1 MWVFNAVLVGKPQIA
16 LFGQTLVSGLI
27 STISSYAGR
36 WANLRNIDLDNYAL
50 TIPFTQPLTNVNW
63 SSLSYTAT
71 KLPKAVPLTTR
82 GVLWRNKEGNEFY
95 KFAGGTN
102 ANVSAV
108 NYSNDTIGP
117 TEIWKFNTDSSSW
130 SALFSA
136 PSTDWD
142 LQYCSV
148 PALDKSFAFGSWSGD
163 STQSSMMVL
172 DSAQSP
178 EVSTRMDSAF
188 TPAGVYEKGAIMH
201 LPVKTGDGVL
211 LFIGGSVVPA
221 SGPVPGN
228 PDVSIFRANTFAVN
242 DGLANFEISIGSY
255 EFRLYI

>member
-1 MWVFNAVLVGKPQIA
+1 MFKAVLVGKPRIA

-27 STISSYAGR
+27 SIISFYAGR

-50 TIPFTQPLTNVNW
+50 AIPFTEPLTNVNW

-71 KLPKAVPLTTR
+71 KLPKAVPVTSR

-102 ANVSAV
+102 TNVSAV
-108 NYSNDTIGP
+108 NYSNDTVGP
-117 TEIWKFNTDSSSW
+117 TKIWKFNTNSSSW
-130 SALFSA
+130 SALSSA
-136 PSTDWD
+136 LSTDWD

-148 PALDKSFAFGSWSGD
+148 PSLDKSFAFGSWSGD

-178 EVSTRMDSAF
+178 EVSTRMSSAF
-188 TPAGVYEKGAIMH
+188 TPDGVYEKGAIMH
-201 LPVKTGDGVL
+201 LPVPAGNGVL
-211 LFIGGSVVPA
+211 LFIGGSVTPA
-221 SGPVPGN
+221 SGPVPGT
-228 PDVSIFRANTFAVN
+228 PDVSIFWANTLAV
-242 DGLANFEISIGSY
+242 DEGLTNFEIPIGSH

>member
-1 MWVFNAVLVGKPQIA
+1 M
-16 LFGQTLVSGLI
+16 
-27 STISSYAGR
+27 
-36 WANLRNIDLDNYAL
+36 RNIDLDNYAL
-50 TIPFTQPLTNVNW
+50 AIPFTELLTNVNW

-71 KLPKAVPLTTR
+71 KLPKAVPMTTR

-102 ANVSAV
+102 TNVSAV
-108 NYSNDTIGP
+108 NYSNDTVGP
-117 TEIWKFNTDSSSW
+117 TKIWKFNTDSSSW
-130 SALFSA
+130 SALTSA
-136 PSTDWD
+136 LSTDWD

-148 PALDKSFAFGSWSGD
+148 PSLDKSFAFGSWSGD

-172 DSAQSP
+172 DSGQSP
-178 EVSTRMDSAF
+178 EVSTRMSSAF
-188 TPAGVYEKGAIMH
+188 TPDGVYEKGAMMH
-201 LPVKTGDGVL
+201 LPVPAGDGVL
-211 LFIGGSVVPA
+211 LFIGGSVAPA

-228 PDVSIFRANTFAVN
+228 PDVSIFRANTLAVD